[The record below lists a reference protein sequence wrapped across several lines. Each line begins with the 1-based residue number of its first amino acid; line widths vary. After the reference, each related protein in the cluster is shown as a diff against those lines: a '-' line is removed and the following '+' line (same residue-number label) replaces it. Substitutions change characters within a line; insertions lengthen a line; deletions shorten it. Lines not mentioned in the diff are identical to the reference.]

1 MSTNKTFNKVQLDVK
16 FTQATTRANL
26 ISEENISISF
36 GKISKYFADL
46 HSQAFT
52 GYTHPTYTAHSS
64 GLYKIT
70 VDSKGHVSE
79 ATAVA
84 KADITTLGIPGQD
97 TTYSA
102 GNHLTLSGT
111 TFKVADYCKNINGG
125 DWNTVTTNGWYMGAE
140 CTNAPSTAWWIG
152 HVHAHNNKYCIQEV
166 WQFTA
171 STDGHK
177 VPHKMRMF
185 VNNVWGNWVDVT
197 VGTQVPENAV
207 FTDTKVTSSANHY
220 TPATAS
226 GQDKTASASGAT
238 AAWGIDVVKGVTLNT
253 DGKGHVTGIS
263 VTSGKIPANPVPSNN
278 VTGSGISGYLVKWNG
293 TNTITNGPQLGS
305 STTTYLRNDGTWATP
320 TNTDTKVT
328 QSQTTT
334 TNYRP
339 ILFGAKD
346 STDVSTLANTI
357 TDQAYTSTKMFAKP
371 ETGYLYASGFSTSS
385 YINGTGAQLA
395 QYGLYLRSYKSASLP
410 AGGNYSYADY
420 ALRVYDGKSTDNS
433 GMLLTID
440 GGGLTIV
447 GGGESAKALAALI
460 SDDQR
465 DSNTSRTRLNV
476 GGTLNT
482 AFAGNTEQLIL
493 SSDNNI
499 YFLTKCNTI
508 ADRKPVVLD
517 NDSYFYPGTTGTGS
531 LGTSTYKWNSAYI
544 NTIYGTA
551 TSANI
556 LNRNNT
562 VTATTTGLQYA
573 VGQLTIGSADG
584 NAKEGSN
591 ASYKLWSYPAGGTAV
606 SSTFANIQNL
616 RLYWSSSY
624 YRDIFISP
632 NNYDIYHRAVENNN
646 ARDWRKI
653 LDSGNYTSYALA
665 STTKYAASS
674 SVGGA
679 ATSANK
685 LNTNAGTANR
695 PVYFSGGVPVQCDT
709 PLSGSW
715 FKGVPQIGTDGVMK
729 ISRYI
734 DFHTTNAS
742 TADYDYRIDTT
753 TTAMTLIAT
762 GSSNTLTIKSSGN
775 TQLSFQTASS
785 GKAYTASGI
794 TCYPLTASGMTTL
807 FNFGGNVVIGG
818 GEAAKTLYDND
829 YDTIKSSERET
840 LYLASDS
847 EEIHLIT
854 GAQTYAGRK
863 VLKILG
869 GQLTKSGGSWISA
882 RDNAPV
888 HAYKGG
894 DGTSSSFFPAI
905 FSKSKTGGW
914 AIGTIG
920 NDDNFYVSY
929 TTDAHYSSDTNTS
942 TYTIQFPHDSGTL
955 ALTSSNI
962 TGTSSN
968 VTGTV
973 AIAHGGTGATN
984 RLAALRALTEQDVG
998 TNAQYFLT
1006 ITNSW
1011 GQGGYTSV
1019 ANAKT
1024 VLGLKS
1030 AAYTES
1036 SDYVPNT
1043 QDGMNAAI
1051 NLLSTGS
1058 SNPGLAD
1065 YYVSQYANGGTTT
1078 KSYHRRP
1085 ISALWNTFKGLIT
1098 LTTTGSGNAVTD
1110 VSIAND
1116 GDHNRKITVTKGS
1129 TFSLST
1135 HTHNYAG
1142 SSSAGGAATSANKLT
1157 TARTITLR
1165 NEFQGSASFDGSAN
1179 ITISGSHYR
1188 VQCGGQNT
1196 TNYPW
1201 HRIAYCSGKTGN
1213 YSDTDAIIDV
1223 WKGYDSGSYGRIK
1236 ISLRTNNAGAAC
1248 SASAKWIYRYGFAA
1262 DDIKIARW
1270 GVTGDSVYADVFL
1283 KCGQYPRAYIVQIH
1297 GNRAWTLVASS
1308 EAKDTTSS
1316 DKKDSV
1322 EVYKTIEAAATEL
1335 HNQAYTEIKS
1345 CEDVAYTRGVA
1356 IPRAGSSN
1364 DANSFPGK
1372 NLVTFTEWPGTST
1385 NNTPTANFYHILRAQ
1400 GDDTRYGTQ
1409 LALGMTTNAV
1419 YYRNYN
1425 NQTWIDWQPLGRFTT
1440 TPTSGQVVITDG
1452 TTGGIKSSG
1461 YTIAKSVPSNAVF
1474 TDHITTVTSSGSG
1487 NAVTAISADANGA
1500 LTVTKGSTFSLSTHT
1515 HSYAGSSSPGGPA
1528 NSATRAD
1535 FVNVVASNE
1544 IRFYNDNQFKANNH
1558 FWLGY
1563 SWAAGSHYT
1572 PSGGSDTSSTTAP
1585 NITEFV
1591 MGNCSQGG
1599 LASVHAKTFIL
1610 GNGSSPTKSSKTT
1623 TITTAATTT
1632 DRTITLPDDSGTVA
1646 LTSKTFNVT
1655 RGSSVSTATTGFWAA
1670 MCNSTQTGSPVLPT
1684 SGKWWHVI
1692 SMDWSGNDIKNWI
1705 SQLAIATQ
1713 DGSGVWWRRN
1723 DTGGTSIN
1731 SFSWHRLAEG
1741 NSSGAATNI
1750 ATEVGNSAGARPV
1763 FFAYLGDN
1771 TRVVYNTNFTYNPS
1785 TGTIT
1790 ANKFAGNITS
1800 DGLNAGIYELLN
1812 TDNPVFNGAE
1822 WMLTSIPSSSGGTSE
1837 PSFRRVK
1844 TAKFADYVN
1853 SISRDVL
1860 FNDSTN
1866 TSKSITLSNPP
1877 TDTQYLKLY
1886 FKSSGNMG
1894 QTTMDNS
1901 VYSIAEVPYM
1911 TDVNLGGILQVAQP
1925 SDNTGVLKST
1935 VLAFTIRITNH
1946 TLTLTKAPYPSRLDG
1961 SAVANDTHLSAN
1973 IIKVVAYR

>member
-220 TPATAS
+220 TPATVS
-226 GQDKTASASGAT
+226 GQDKSASASGAT
-238 AAWGIDVVKGVTLNT
+238 AAWSIDVVKGITLNT
-253 DGKGHVTGIS
+253 DGKGHVTGLS
-263 VTSGKIPANPVPSNN
+263 VTSGRIHDNPVPSNN
-278 VTGSGISGYLVKWNG
+278 VTGSGTSGYLTKWNG
-293 TNTITNGPQLGS
+293 AHTITNGPQLGS
-305 STTTYLRNDGTWATP
+305 STTTYLRNDGSWATP
-320 TNTDTKVT
+320 TNTNTTYTIGTSGNNVT
-328 QSQTTT
+328 LTPSSGSVQSITVPYASNAAQAIKLRSSAART
-334 TNYRP
+334 
-339 ILFGAKD
+339 D
-346 STDVSTLANTI
+346 STVDTADTTPYQKYWVKIASCYTTGNWTDLESLWAVNDVYGNRQGILKVRARVEGTAGTFGNTRTIRWIVADSDIDVNRFAIVCYNNRKPDGTEASGTATVELWWKSTY
-357 TDQAYTSTKMFAKP
+357 Q
-371 ETGYLYASGFSTSS
+371 YASFSFVLLDETRR
-385 YINGTGAQLA
+385 TGKQPNDWV
-395 QYGLYLRSYKSASLP
+395 LY
-410 AGGNYSYADY
+410 D
-420 ALRVYDGKSTDNS
+420 
-433 GMLLTID
+433 
-440 GGGLTIV
+440 
-447 GGGESAKALAALI
+447 
-460 SDDQR
+460 
-465 DSNTSRTRLNV
+465 
-476 GGTLNT
+476 
-482 AFAGNTEQLIL
+482 
-493 SSDNNI
+493 
-499 YFLTKCNTI
+499 
-508 ADRKPVVLD
+508 
-517 NDSYFYPGTTGTGS
+517 
-531 LGTSTYKWNSAYI
+531 TSTYGQAALPTTGNITYSVA
-544 NTIYGTA
+544 A
-551 TSANI
+551 TI
-556 LNRNNT
+556 LN
-562 VTATTTGLQYA
+562 
-573 VGQLTIGSADG
+573 
-584 NAKEGSN
+584 
-591 ASYKLWSYPAGGTAV
+591 
-606 SSTFANIQNL
+606 ST
-616 RLYWSSSY
+616 
-624 YRDIFISP
+624 
-632 NNYDIYHRAVENNN
+632 
-646 ARDWRKI
+646 
-653 LDSGNYTSYALA
+653 
-665 STTKYAASS
+665 
-674 SVGGA
+674 
-679 ATSANK
+679 
-685 LNTNAGTANR
+685 
-695 PVYFSGGVPVQCDT
+695 
-709 PLSGSW
+709 
-715 FKGVPQIGTDGVMK
+715 
-729 ISRYI
+729 
-734 DFHTTNAS
+734 
-742 TADYDYRIDTT
+742 
-753 TTAMTLIAT
+753 
-762 GSSNTLTIKSSGN
+762 
-775 TQLSFQTASS
+775 
-785 GKAYTASGI
+785 
-794 TCYPLTASGMTTL
+794 
-807 FNFGGNVVIGG
+807 
-818 GEAAKTLYDND
+818 
-829 YDTIKSSERET
+829 
-840 LYLASDS
+840 
-847 EEIHLIT
+847 
-854 GAQTYAGRK
+854 
-863 VLKILG
+863 
-869 GQLTKSGGSWISA
+869 
-882 RDNAPV
+882 
-888 HAYKGG
+888 
-894 DGTSSSFFPAI
+894 
-905 FSKSKTGGW
+905 
-914 AIGTIG
+914 
-920 NDDNFYVSY
+920 
-929 TTDAHYSSDTNTS
+929 
-942 TYTIQFPHDSGTL
+942 
-955 ALTSSNI
+955 

>member
-70 VDSKGHVSE
+70 VDVQGHITGTANVTASDLPSHTHSYLPFEKVTTAADADTYAANTGWYNWNTTSGTNMPTTNWGILLSKEYPSVQMFLPDTGTEIYLRKKTNASTVGTSWMGITGTAGNTYNLNNITKVEASSTNGKIKVNGTDTTVYTHPSHTTKTSGLYKITVDSLGHVSGT
-79 ATAVA
+79 AAVA
-84 KADITTLGIPGQD
+84 ATDLPAHTHSQYYDSTISRAANTVLAAPNGSNGGATFRKLVAADIPSLN
-97 TTYSA
+97 YSKVSFSR
-102 GNHLTLSGT
+102 NLTSGT
-111 TFKVADYCKNINGG
+111 K
-125 DWNTVTTNGWYMGAE
+125 
-140 CTNAPSTAWWIG
+140 
-152 HVHAHNNKYCIQEV
+152 
-166 WQFTA
+166 
-171 STDGHK
+171 
-177 VPHKMRMF
+177 
-185 VNNVWGNWVDVT
+185 
-197 VGTQVPENAV
+197 VGT
-207 FTDTKVTSSANHY
+207 
-220 TPATAS
+220 
-226 GQDKTASASGAT
+226 
-238 AAWGIDVVKGVTLNT
+238 I
-253 DGKGHVTGIS
+253 
-263 VTSGKIPANPVPSNN
+263 
-278 VTGSGISGYLVKWNG
+278 
-293 TNTITNGPQLGS
+293 TI
-305 STTTYLRNDGTWATP
+305 DGTPTDLYCQTN
-320 TNTDTKVT
+320 TNTDTKVKVT
-328 QSQTTT
+328 ASTSKAYLIGTTT
-334 TNYRP
+334 SP
-339 ILFGAKD
+339 D
-346 STDVSTLANTI
+346 
-357 TDQAYTSTKMFAKP
+357 
-371 ETGYLYASGFSTSS
+371 
-385 YINGTGAQLA
+385 
-395 QYGLYLRSYKSASLP
+395 
-410 AGGNYSYADY
+410 
-420 ALRVYDGKSTDNS
+420 
-433 GMLLTID
+433 
-440 GGGLTIV
+440 
-447 GGGESAKALAALI
+447 
-460 SDDQR
+460 
-465 DSNTSRTRLNV
+465 
-476 GGTLNT
+476 
-482 AFAGNTEQLIL
+482 
-493 SSDNNI
+493 
-499 YFLTKCNTI
+499 
-508 ADRKPVVLD
+508 
-517 NDSYFYPGTTGTGS
+517 
-531 LGTSTYKWNSAYI
+531 
-544 NTIYGTA
+544 
-551 TSANI
+551 
-556 LNRNNT
+556 
-562 VTATTTGLQYA
+562 
-573 VGQLTIGSADG
+573 
-584 NAKEGSN
+584 
-591 ASYKLWSYPAGGTAV
+591 GTAV
-606 SSTFANIQNL
+606 EGVGNTDVYMTDGILTASSIRGSGTESQSTAPIGG
-616 RLYWSSSY
+616 
-624 YRDIFISP
+624 YRIYDCRSVDVSP
-632 NNYDIYHRAVENNN
+632 NDGDKAANFYFHMTDMPNTSLWWSVLHMRGWTGAYAAWEIAGPSDNKDQRTTPLYVRTSNTNTAWGS
-646 ARDWRKI
+646 WRKI
-653 LDSGNYTSYALA
+653 YDTSNPPTASEVGALA

-685 LNTNAGTANR
+685 LNTNDGAKDR

-709 PLSGSW
+709 PASTSW
-715 FKGVPQIGTDGVMK
+715 FKGVPLIATDGVMEIGK
-729 ISRYI
+729 YI
-734 DFHTTNAS
+734 DFHNTNGS

-1165 NEFQGSASFDGSAN
+1165 NEFQGSASFDGSAD

-1335 HNQAYTEIKS
+1335 HNQAYTEIES